1 MLLINIE
8 FDTVLINITYVHEYL
23 FAVQLYARVIHEYLF
38 ALKFYARVNKVNS
51 ASFVIY
57 FV

>member
-8 FDTVLINITYVHEYL
+8 FDTVLINNTYVHEYL
-23 FAVQLYARVIHEYLF
+23 FAVQ
-38 ALKFYARVNKVNS
+38 FYARVNNVNS
-51 ASFVIY
+51 TSFVIY